1 MRLGKNKQA
10 ILLAGFLFL
19 SASAGGQTE
28 KSVKY
33 QLNGNLQENIVST
46 SNNSVT
52 IQYTAP
58 EISIKNLSNETGT
71 FYRISIPDHMPTV
84 KPGRPELPV
93 YSKLISL
100 PEGTDYKIK
109 ISEVKSTRIRPSGKN
124 IRGLLYPAQ
133 EGETKATQ
141 ESKPRFVIDKT
152 LYESKD
158 LIASDTV
165 TIEHIGIVRNKSL
178 ANLIISPVRYNPR
191 LNVLEIIT
199 SMKIEVFFSA
209 SDGTFSKSLI
219 SESSV
224 PAESLS
230 KSVMAFDPGEV
241 VPGFTDKPVKM
252 IIITDTAFKKH
263 IKPFV
268 EWKTQKGF
276 RIQVLYKGTGLAG
289 NTYTQLKDTLT
300 KIYNSATESDPAADY
315 LLIIGDVTRVP
326 YYGTGNVTDMYYA
339 EYDGNGDYIP
349 EMLVGRLPVADTT
362 ELRIATQKII
372 QYEKFAFAITNTFF
386 SRTLATAGEDGGY
399 ATYMNGQVR
408 YLVEN
413 YLTPANKLS
422 EYHFYYPESTGAKVA
437 DSLKTIINRGVGLI
451 NYTGHGAVDG
461 WLKNP
466 NTTTYYFKSV
476 SVPTLENRNMYPVI
490 ISNACRTG
498 TFSSATSLG
507 NRMVLTPNA
516 GAVGFIG
523 CSNDS
528 YWEEDYYWAIGVG
541 AITSNPTY
549 ATTGLGAFDRLFH
562 THSESPSDWYYT
574 LGQINYAGNLSVSA
588 STTARKKDYW
598 ETYNVIGDPSLIPII
613 GQPKAFTFS
622 IPDTLPN
629 GIKSMTFNIEPF
641 SYIAVSRA
649 GVLWDA
655 TYASASGSAV
665 LEMPGLSNDSCL
677 IVVTGQNRY
686 PIIKTVRF
694 SSIIKEFLNLTSSG
708 VNDVLGNKN
717 LLADFAETFYLKL
730 TVANQGLTA
739 ATGAYA
745 KISSSSE
752 WLTVNTDSAY
762 IGNFPANSQI
772 VLSDKLKLTVK
783 GNVPD
788 LSAATIHIRLKD
800 NKTEKNY
807 TTEILIHSPNL
818 QIISCIMDD
827 KTVGDGDY
835 IADPGETFNL
845 IFRVRNQGSSDIS
858 GQFSIS
864 SLMSEIT
871 ILEPS
876 KNSGVLKYGQTTDIP
891 VMVKISEAVPSGY
904 SVSVNSILDCAPFLI
919 KKDFAFRVG
928 RIRESFEASSFNI
941 FPWINV
947 SQIPWTI
954 NGANS
959 ADGIISAKSGAI
971 SHSST
976 TSLLIKTVYTSAD
989 SIKFYYKVSSETNY
1003 DYISFSLNDKEI
1015 FKRSGEVPWTKR
1027 VVAVPAGLNKM
1038 EWKYKK
1044 DQSVSGGAD
1053 CAYLDMI
1060 DFAVNGYVSYIQ
1072 KDLNV
1077 TKLSEP
1083 VEKEKFGKETISV
1096 KVINEGKDVLNGFN
1110 LAYSVNGKLPVKQTF
1125 TNQLQPDGDTVT
1137 VSFSVP
1143 ADLTK
1148 YGIYDILVY
1157 GYDNKDDYLKNDTVK
1172 LKVENTKLNETLSV
1186 FPNPIANKFTIY
1198 INSQLAEKLR
1208 ISLTNVSGRKIY
1220 DFEKS
1225 VLVGKNT
1232 ILFPDIHLAPAVYY
1246 LNIRGA
1252 VINKTIPVL
1261 KVK

>member
-19 SASAGGQTE
+19 SASAGGQAE

-33 QLNGNLQENIVST
+33 QLNGSLQESIVFT

-58 EISIKNLSNETGT
+58 EISIKNLINETGI

-93 YSKLISL
+93 YSKLLSL
-100 PEGTDYKIK
+100 PDGTDYKIR
-109 ISEVKSTRIRPSGKN
+109 ISEVKSTRIRPAGKN

-133 EGETKATQ
+133 EGETKTTQ
-141 ESKPRFVIDKT
+141 EGKPRFVIDKT

-158 LIASDTV
+158 LITSDTV
-165 TIEHIGIVRNKSL
+165 TIEHIGIVRNKNL

-191 LNVLEIIT
+191 SNVLEVIT
-199 SMKIEVFFSA
+199 SMKIEILFSA
-209 SDGTFSKSLI
+209 SDGSFSKSSI
-219 SESSV
+219 PESSV

-230 KSVMAFDPGEV
+230 KSVMAFDPGKV

-276 RIQVLYKGTGLAG
+276 RIKVLYKGTGLAG

-349 EMLVGRLPVADTT
+349 EMHVGRLPVADTS
-362 ELRIATQKII
+362 ELKSILGKII
-372 QYEKFAFAITNTFF
+372 QYEKFKFSPTNKFYQGAI
-386 SRTLATAGEDGGY
+386 AAAGSDAGY
-399 ATYMNGQVR
+399 ATHMNGQLK
-408 YLVEN
+408 YLVSN
-413 YLTPANKLS
+413 YLAAQSSIKES
-422 EYHFYYPESTGAKVA
+422 HFYYPSPLDTEK
-437 DSLKTIINRGVGLI
+437 DSIIKLINKGTSFI
-451 NYTGHGAVDG
+451 NYTGHGVENEWLHLKIKVADTVL
-461 WLKNP
+461 LKN
-466 NTTTYYFKSV
+466 KD
-476 SVPTLENRNMYPVI
+476 MYPLI
-490 ISNACRTG
+490 ISNACRTAA
-498 TFSSATSLG
+498 FSTKYSLG
-507 NRMVLTPNA
+507 NRMVLSENK
-516 GAVGFIG
+516 GAIGFIG

-528 YWEEDYYWAIGVG
+528 YWDEDYYWSVGTIGT
-541 AITSNPTY
+541 ITAEPTY
-549 ATTGLGAFDRLFH
+549 AGTGLGAFDRLFH

-588 STTARKKDYW
+588 STSARKKYYW
-598 ETYNVIGDPSLIPII
+598 ETYNVIGDPSMIPII
-613 GQPKAFTFS
+613 GQPKAFSFS
-622 IPDTLPN
+622 ITDTLPN

-677 IVVTGQNRY
+677 IVVTGQNRF

-694 SSIIKEFLNLTSSG
+694 SSINKEFLNLTSSV
-708 VNDVLGNKN
+708 VNDVLGNNN
-717 LLADFAETFYLKL
+717 LRADFAETFYLKL
-730 TVANQGLTA
+730 TVGNLGLTD

-745 KISSSSE
+745 KISSASE
-752 WLTVNTDSAY
+752 WLTVNIDSAY
-762 IGNFPANSQI
+762 IGTLKANSQI
-772 VLSDKLKLTVK
+772 VLSDKLRLTVK

-788 LSAATIHIRLKD
+788 LSAATIHIKLKD
-800 NKTEKNY
+800 NKTEKHY
-807 TTEILIHSPNL
+807 TTEILIHAPVL

-871 ILEPS
+871 ILEPT

-891 VMVKISEAVPSGY
+891 VMVKLSEAVPSGY
-904 SVSVNSILDCAPFLI
+904 SVSVSSLLDCSPFLI
-919 KKDFAFRVG
+919 KKDFVFRVG
-928 RIRESFEASSFNI
+928 RIRESFEASSFSI

-954 NGANS
+954 NGTNS
-959 ADGIISAKSGAI
+959 IDGIISAKSGAI
-971 SHSST
+971 SHNST
-976 TSLLIKTVYTSAD
+976 TSLAIKTYYTSAD

-1003 DYISFSLNDKEI
+1003 DYMAFSLNGKEI

-1027 VVAVPAGLNKM
+1027 VVPVPAGVNKM

-1110 LAYSVNGKLPVKQTF
+1110 LAYSVNGKQPVKQTF

-1137 VSFSVP
+1137 VSFSIP

-1172 LKVENTKLNETLSV
+1172 LKIENTKLNETLSV
-1186 FPNPIANKFTIY
+1186 FPNPIANEFTIY
-1198 INSQLAEKLR
+1198 INSQLAEKLH

-1220 DFEKS
+1220 DFERS

>member
-33 QLNGNLQENIVST
+33 QLNGNLQE
-46 SNNSVT
+46 SNVRIESNSV
-52 IQYTAP
+52 IINYSAP
-58 EISIKNLSNETGT
+58 EIKIENISNEAGT
-71 FYRISIPDHMPTV
+71 FYRVFIPDHMPTV

-100 PEGTDYKIK
+100 PERTEYSIK
-109 ISEVKSTRIRPSGKN
+109 ISDVRSTRIRPAGKS
-124 IRGLLYPAQ
+124 IRGQLYPAQ

-152 LYESKD
+152 LYASKTV
-158 LIASDTV
+158 ITSDTV
-165 TIEHIGIVRNKSL
+165 TIEHVGIVRGRNL
-178 ANLIISPVRYNPR
+178 TNLIISPVRYNPGS
-191 LNVLEIIT
+191 NVLEVIT
-199 SMKIEVFFSA
+199 FMKIEIFFTSTDA
-209 SDGTFSKSLI
+209 SSSKSLL
-219 SESSV
+219 SEPS
-224 PAESLS
+224 AAGETIS
-230 KSVMAFDPGEV
+230 KSVMTFNPAEV

-276 RIQVLYKGTGLAG
+276 RIQVLYKGTRLAG

-300 KIYNSATESDPAADY
+300 KIYNSATISDPAADY
-315 LLIIGDVTRVP
+315 LLIIGDVSRVP
-326 YYGTGNVTDMYYA
+326 YYGTGQVTDMYYA

-349 EMLVGRLPVADTT
+349 EMHVGRLPVADTS
-362 ELRIATQKII
+362 ELKSVLGKII
-372 QYEKFAFAITNTFF
+372 QYEKFQYSPTNKFYQGAI
-386 SRTLATAGEDGGY
+386 AAAGSDAGY
-399 ATYMNGQVR
+399 ATYMNGQLK
-408 YLVEN
+408 YLVTN
-413 YLTPANKLS
+413 YLTAQSSIKES
-422 EYHFYYPESTGAKVA
+422 HFYYPTPLDTEK
-437 DSLKTIINRGVGLI
+437 DSIIKLINKGTSLI
-451 NYTGHGAVDG
+451 NYTGHGIENEWLHLKIKVADTAL
-461 WLKNP
+461 LKN
-466 NTTTYYFKSV
+466 KD
-476 SVPTLENRNMYPVI
+476 MYPLI
-490 ISNACRTG
+490 ISNACLTG
-498 TFSSATSLG
+498 AFSTKYSLG
-507 NRMVLTPNA
+507 NRMVLSKNK
-516 GAVGFIG
+516 GAIGFIG

-528 YWEEDYYWAIGVG
+528 YWDEDFYWSVGVG
-541 AITSNPTY
+541 AITSDPTY

-562 THSESPSDWYYT
+562 TKGESPSDWYYT

-588 STTARKKDYW
+588 STSARKKYYW

-613 GQPKAFTFS
+613 GQPQAFTFT

-641 SYIAVSRA
+641 SYIAISRA

-677 IVVTGQNRY
+677 IVITGQNRY
-686 PIIKTVRF
+686 PLIKTVRF
-694 SSIIKEFLNLTSSG
+694 SNINKEFLNLTATSI
-708 VNDVLGNKN
+708 NDIQGNNN
-717 LLADFAETFYLKL
+717 LKADFSEPFYLKL
-730 TVANQGLTA
+730 TVSNLGLTDA
-739 ATGAYA
+739 NGVYA
-745 KISSSSE
+745 KISSTSE
-752 WLTVNTDSAY
+752 WLTINIDSAY
-762 IGNFPANSQI
+762 IGTIAAKSQI
-772 VLSDKLKLTVK
+772 ILSDKLKITVK
-783 GNVPD
+783 DNVPD
-788 LSAATIHIRLKD
+788 LSVATIYLKLKD
-800 NKTEKNY
+800 SKTEKHY
-807 TTEILIHSPNL
+807 TTEILIHAPDL

-827 KTVGDGDY
+827 KTDGDGDY

-845 IFRVRNQGSSDIS
+845 IFRVRNLGSSDIS

-864 SLMSEIT
+864 SLMSELT

-876 KNSGVLKYGQTTDIP
+876 KNSGILKYGQTTDIP
-891 VMVKISEAVPSGY
+891 VMVKLSETVPSGY

-928 RIRESFEASSFNI
+928 RIRESFEASSFSI

-954 NGANS
+954 SGTSS

-971 SHSST
+971 SHNST
-976 TSLLIKTVYTSAD
+976 TSLVIKTVYTTAD

-1003 DYISFSLNDKEI
+1003 DYMSFSLNNKEL
-1015 FKRSGEVPWTKR
+1015 FRRSGEVPWTKR

-1053 CAYLDMI
+1053 CAYIDMI

-1077 TKLSEP
+1077 AKLTSPE
-1083 VEKEKFGKETISV
+1083 EKEKLGQETISV
-1096 KVINEGKDVLNGFN
+1096 KVLNEGKDVFNSFN
-1110 LAYSVNGKLPVKQTF
+1110 LAYSVNDRQPVKQTF
-1125 TNQLQPDGDTVT
+1125 NNVLQPDGDTVT
-1137 VSFSVP
+1137 VSFTVP

-1148 YGIYDILVY
+1148 YGIYNISVY
-1157 GYDNKDDYLKNDTVK
+1157 GFDNKDDYLKNDTLK
-1172 LKVENTKLNETLSV
+1172 LKIENTKLNETLSV
-1186 FPNPIANKFTIY
+1186 FPNPIANEFTIY
-1198 INSQLAEKLR
+1198 INSLLDEKLR

-1225 VLVGKNT
+1225 VIVGKNT

-1252 VINKTIPVL
+1252 IINKTIPVL